1 MENINKEN
9 PRYEMAVER
18 VKKIKNF
25 YSGLLVFA
33 IVFAVVYGVKF
44 FKYGFPQKLGE
55 TRVSWI
61 FIIWGLVLA
70 IKGVKLFFFNSD
82 WENDMINKEIK
93 KQSNGNY

>member
-1 MENINKEN
+1 MENINNEN
-9 PRYEMAVER
+9 QRYEMAVER

-33 IVFAVVYGVKF
+33 IVVGVVYGVKIS
-44 FKYGFPQKLGE
+44 KYGFENFFKGFRL
-55 TRVSWI
+55 SMI
-61 FIIWGLVLA
+61 FVIWGLILA

-93 KQSNGNY
+93 KQNNGNY